1 MKSFYLSSAP
11 AQMTLLVALFLTLIL
26 SLFLLLASFDKQ
38 REKRKS
44 ILRLSVFLFFLI
56 LLSVLADAFSR
67 MTEGLEYKTLLPL
80 PMWLLWCITF
90 AADFLL
96 IWDIAGLYRQG
107 KQALSRDSIKQALDM
122 LPSGICYF
130 TPFGNVKLCNRQM
143 DSLFRT
149 IAQSDLQTLAELRDA
164 LSDCDACSG
173 VICLSKER
181 QTYLFPD
188 GKAWRFRQT
197 ELKASDGAFYT
208 EAVFSDVTELY
219 HKNLELKAQI
229 KQLNAISRELKWLS
243 DNALILTRE
252 KEVLSAKTK
261 LHDDMGAG
269 LIAIRHIL
277 NNNRTEEE
285 ANAVDLFRRAV
296 SAIKYDNA
304 YPRGCGEL
312 DRFLQDAEAIGIKVN
327 LSGELPEPEE
337 LRRVMILAM
346 RECLTNSVRHAGAT
360 TIHIAVEKNGD
371 GISLKITND
380 GRPPETEVV
389 PKGGLLNLY
398 RHIMDCGGT
407 MEIQSKPV
415 FVLTVVLP
423 AIKEGTDETGTYCR
437 RSADAP

>member
-1 MKSFYLSSAP
+1 MKNFYLSSAS
-11 AQMTLLVALFLTLIL
+11 AQTMLLVAMFLTLIL
-26 SLFLLLASFDKQ
+26 SLFLLLAAYGRQRDKW
-38 REKRKS
+38 KKY
-44 ILRLSVFLFFLI
+44 LHLSLFLFFLI

-67 MTEGLEYKTLLPL
+67 MTEGLAYKAWLPI

-96 IWDIAGLYRQG
+96 IWDIAGLRRLG
-107 KQALSRDSIKQALDM
+107 RQALSRDSVKQALDM

-130 TPFGNVKLCNRQM
+130 TPSGSVKLCNRQL

-149 IAQSDLQTLAELRDA
+149 ISQSDLQTLAELQDA

-173 VICLSKER
+173 VICLSKEM

-188 GKAWRFRQT
+188 GKAWRYRQT
-197 ELKASDGAFYT
+197 EVKASDGTTYT
-208 EAVFSDVTELY
+208 EAVFSDITELY
-219 HKNLELKAQI
+219 NKNLELKAQI
-229 KQLNAISRELKWLS
+229 KRLNAISRELKWLS
-243 DNALILTRE
+243 DNVLIFTRE

-277 NNNRTEEE
+277 NNNQTEEA

-304 YPRGCGEL
+304 YPQGRSEL
-312 DRFLQDAEAIGIKVN
+312 DRFLQDAEVIGIKVN
-327 LSGELPEPEE
+327 LAGALPRQEE

-360 TIHIAVEKNGD
+360 TLHIAVEKTGD
-371 GISLKITND
+371 SISMKITND

-415 FVLTVVLP
+415 FALTMVLP
-423 AIKEGTDETGTYCR
+423 AIKEGTE
-437 RSADAP
+437 

>member
-1 MKSFYLSSAP
+1 MKNFYLSSAS
-11 AQMTLLVALFLTLIL
+11 AQTMLLVAMFLTLIL
-26 SLFLLLASFDKQ
+26 SLFLLLAAYGRQLD
-38 REKRKS
+38 KRKRY
-44 ILRLSVFLFFLI
+44 LHLSVFAFFLI
-56 LLSVLADAFSR
+56 FLSVFADAFSR
-67 MTEGLEYKTLLPL
+67 MTEGLAYKTWLPL
-80 PMWLLWCITF
+80 PMWLPIPMWLLWCITF
-90 AADFLL
+90 AADSLL
-96 IWDIAGLYRQG
+96 IWDIAGLRRLG
-107 KQALSRDSIKQALDM
+107 RQALSRDSVKQALDM

-130 TPFGNVKLCNRQM
+130 TPSGSVKLCNRQM

-149 IAQSDLQTLAELRDA
+149 ISQSDLQTLAELQDA

-173 VICLSKER
+173 VIRLSQEM

-188 GKAWRFRQT
+188 GKAWRYRQT
-197 ELKASDGAFYT
+197 EVKASDGTTYT
-208 EAVFSDVTELY
+208 EAVFSDITELY

-229 KQLNAISRELKWLS
+229 KRLNAISRELKWLS
-243 DNALILTRE
+243 DNVLILTRE

-277 NNNRTEEE
+277 HNNRTEEA
-285 ANAVDLFRRAV
+285 ANAADLFRRAV

-304 YPRGCGEL
+304 YPQGRSEL

-327 LSGELPEPEE
+327 LSGELPRQEE

-360 TIHIAVEKNGD
+360 TLHIAVEKTGD
-371 GISLKITND
+371 SISVKITND

-423 AIKEGTDETGTYCR
+423 AIKEGTE
-437 RSADAP
+437 

>member
-1 MKSFYLSSAP
+1 MKNFYLSSAS
-11 AQMTLLVALFLTLIL
+11 AQTMLLIALFLTLIL
-26 SLFLLLASFDKQ
+26 SLFLLLAAYGRQRDKG
-38 REKRKS
+38 KKY
-44 ILRLSVFLFFLI
+44 LHLSVFAFFLI

-67 MTEGLEYKTLLPL
+67 MTEGLAYKAWLPL
-80 PMWLLWCITF
+80 PMWLLWGITF
-90 AADFLL
+90 AADLLL
-96 IWDIAGLYRQG
+96 IWDIAGLRRLG
-107 KQALSRDSIKQALDM
+107 RQALSRDSIKQALDM

-130 TPFGNVKLCNRQM
+130 TSSGSVKLCNMQM
-143 DSLFRT
+143 HILFRT
-149 IAQSDLQTLAELRDA
+149 LSQSDLQTLAELQDA

-173 VICLSKER
+173 VIRLSQEM

-188 GKAWRFRQT
+188 GKAWRYRQT
-197 ELKASDGAFYT
+197 EVKASDGTTYT
-208 EAVFSDVTELY
+208 EAVFSDITELY

-229 KQLNAISRELKWLS
+229 KRLNAISRELKWLS

-269 LIAIRHIL
+269 LIAIRRIL
-277 NNNRTEEE
+277 HHNRTEEA

-304 YPRGCGEL
+304 YPQGRSEL
-312 DRFLQDAEAIGIKVN
+312 DRFLQDAEAIGIKVD
-327 LSGELPEPEE
+327 LSGELPRQEE

-360 TIHIAVEKNGD
+360 TLHIAVEKTGD
-371 GISLKITND
+371 SISMKITND

-389 PKGGLLNLY
+389 PKGGLHNLY

-423 AIKEGTDETGTYCR
+423 AIKEGTE
-437 RSADAP
+437 

>member
-1 MKSFYLSSAP
+1 M
-11 AQMTLLVALFLTLIL
+11 
-26 SLFLLLASFDKQ
+26 
-38 REKRKS
+38 
-44 ILRLSVFLFFLI
+44 
-56 LLSVLADAFSR
+56 
-67 MTEGLEYKTLLPL
+67 
-80 PMWLLWCITF
+80 
-90 AADFLL
+90 
-96 IWDIAGLYRQG
+96 
-107 KQALSRDSIKQALDM
+107 
-122 LPSGICYF
+122 
-130 TPFGNVKLCNRQM
+130 
-143 DSLFRT
+143 
-149 IAQSDLQTLAELRDA
+149 
-164 LSDCDACSG
+164 
-173 VICLSKER
+173 
-181 QTYLFPD
+181 
-188 GKAWRFRQT
+188 
-197 ELKASDGAFYT
+197 
-208 EAVFSDVTELY
+208 
-219 HKNLELKAQI
+219 
-229 KQLNAISRELKWLS
+229 
-243 DNALILTRE
+243 
-252 KEVLSAKTK
+252 LSAKTK

-277 NNNRTEEE
+277 HNNRTEEA

-423 AIKEGTDETGTYCR
+423 AIKEGTE
-437 RSADAP
+437 